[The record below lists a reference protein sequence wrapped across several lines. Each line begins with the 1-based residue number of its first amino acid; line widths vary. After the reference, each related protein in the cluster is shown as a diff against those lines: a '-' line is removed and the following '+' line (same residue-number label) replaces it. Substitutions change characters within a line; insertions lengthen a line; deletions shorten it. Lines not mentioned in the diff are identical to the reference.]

1 MQILVLI
8 KNRIDNLNI
17 EFMVKKLK
25 FLAVALTLMVATM
38 IQAQVT
44 TSSMSGRV
52 TDADGAVI
60 GATVVATHVPS
71 GTTYGTVTN
80 MEGRYNFN
88 GMRVGGPYTVEI
100 SYIGYGSNIAE
111 NITLLLGE
119 SHVHDVVLTEETVT
133 LDELVISAQ
142 RTKFATEK
150 TGATTNINNQ
160 QLTLLPTINRS
171 VGDFARLSPYA
182 GGGNSFAGRD
192 GRSNNFTVDGAR
204 LNNNFGLSDN
214 LPGGGNP
221 ISLDAI
227 EEMQVVVAPYDVRQ
241 SNFIGGG
248 VNAITKSG
256 TNTFKGSAYYYM
268 TNQNLRGNTIGDYTP
283 EGDRPKEGKTIYGF
297 TLGGPIVKDR
307 LFFFAN
313 FEKEDSPEQITDWRA
328 SKDGVSDDNN
338 FLSHARQSDM
348 DEFSRLLKE
357 RYGYDAGSS
366 TDFPGGVSNMKF
378 LGRVDWNISNAH
390 KLSVRYNYTKNDDW
404 YTPNGNSSDTG
415 YRLND
420 TYRMGIDAMSF
431 MNSTYS
437 QGNVV
442 KSFTTE
448 LNSRL
453 SDAMSNQLLI
463 TYTDINDQRG
473 SKSDPFPFIE
483 IMNGDDVLAAGLDP
497 TNNQNFKPYMSAG
510 YELFTWNNGVKNKVF
525 SITDNFTYYFA
536 SHKLTA
542 GLSYE
547 FQSAQN
553 SYMRNGTGYYRFR
566 SFSDFKNGVAPE
578 AFALTYGY
586 DGELN
591 PAGKVAFGQ
600 LAAYVQDEWNVL
612 DNFKLTYGVR
622 LDNTFFLNEIMRNN
636 AIYDLDFG
644 GKRVDTGKWPDA
656 KLQFSPR
663 VGFSWDVFS
672 NKELIVRGGTGL
684 FTGRI
689 PLVFFTNMPQNSG
702 MIQGQTNQIYTTYI
716 TSGDL
721 AKNEDGS
728 FKFPEYADKKIGDVK
743 SRNPLLDQMYVDGKL
758 LTDPNQMIEKLDLKN
773 TITPEEGILQ
783 SNMAGVDN
791 NFKMPQ
797 VWKSSLAV
805 DYKIPVSFPLSV
817 TVEGMFT
824 KYINDIRLVNYNI
837 KDQTTT
843 NGYTQFEG
851 PDNRFRYP
859 SDYNYYVRNVGV
871 LGVLTN
877 TSEGYGYTGNITIN
891 AEPVRDLNIM
901 AAYTRTASYEAS
913 GMPGSNATSAWQGLP
928 TVNGP
933 NFNGA
938 QWSQYV
944 TPNRFMASLNYRIN
958 YLRGWTSSEIGVFYQ
973 GYSPYHYS
981 YTYSNDMNGDAVN
994 LDLIYIPKTKDEISW
1009 KTAEDADRFWSF
1021 LEKDKYLS
1029 SHKGQYADAYGAYAP
1044 MVHRFDLRFAQN
1056 FTVKAGKTKN
1066 TLQVSVDILNF
1077 GNLLKNTWGVN
1088 KQMIRE
1094 ANQGKILR
1102 YEGVNK
1108 DGVSG
1113 TADDNVPYFSFFTD
1127 KEVPEIFTT
1136 YNDVTSQT
1144 WKLQFG
1150 LRYIFN

>member
-1 MQILVLI
+1 
-8 KNRIDNLNI
+8 
-17 EFMVKKLK
+17 MVKRLRSLTVV
-25 FLAVALTLMVATM
+25 LALLLATVV
-38 IQAQVT
+38 QAQVT

-52 TDADGAVI
+52 TDAEGAVI
-60 GATVVATHVPS
+60 GATVIATHEPS

-80 MEGRYNFN
+80 MEGRFNLN

-111 NITLLLGE
+111 NIVLLLGE
-119 SHVHDVVLTEETVT
+119 SHAHDVVLTEEAVT

-150 TGATTNINNQ
+150 TGATTNISNQ

-171 VGDFARLSPYA
+171 VNDFARLSPYA
-182 GGGNSFAGRD
+182 GAGNSFAGRD

-204 LNNNFGLSDN
+204 LNNNFGLTSG

-227 EEMQVVVAPYDVRQ
+227 EEMQVVIAPYDVRQ

-248 VNAITKSG
+248 INAITKSG
-256 TNTFKGSAYYYM
+256 TNSYKGSAYYYT
-268 TNQNLRGNTIGDYTP
+268 TNQNMRGNTIGDFTP
-283 EGDRPKEGKTIYGF
+283 EGDRPEEGKTIYGA
-297 TLGGPIVKDR
+297 TLGGPIIKDK
-307 LFFFAN
+307 LFFFGN
-313 FEKEDSPEQITDWRA
+313 LEFEKSPEQISDWRG
-328 SKDGVSDDNN
+328 SKDGVANDNE
-338 FLSHARQSDM
+338 FISHARQSDL
-348 DEFSRLLKE
+348 DEFSSLLRE
-357 RYGYDAGSS
+357 RYGYNTGSS

-378 LGRVDWNISNAH
+378 LGRIDWNINQDH
-390 KLSVRYNYTKNDDW
+390 RLSVRYNYTKNDDW
-404 YTPNGNSSDTG
+404 VPANANSSDTG
-415 YRLND
+415 YRLNG
-420 TYRMGIDAMSF
+420 TFRMGIDGMSF

-437 QGNVV
+437 SANIV
-442 KSFTTE
+442 KSLTAE

-453 SDAMSNQLLI
+453 SDAMSNQFLV

-473 SKSDPFPFIE
+473 SLSDPFPFID
-483 IMNGDDVLAAGLDP
+483 IMNGDDVATVGGDP

-510 YELFTWNNGVKNKVF
+510 YELFTWNNGVKNTVF
-525 SITDNFTYYFA
+525 SVTDNFIYYFDN
-536 SHKLTA
+536 HKLTA

-547 FQSAQN
+547 FQSAHN
-553 SYMRNGTGYYRFR
+553 SYMRNGTGYYRFN
-566 SFSDFKNGVAPE
+566 SFSDFKNNAAPE

-600 LAAYVQDEWNVL
+600 LAAYAQDEWNVL
-612 DNFKLTYGVR
+612 DNLKLTYGIR
-622 LDNTFFLNEIMRNN
+622 IDNTFFLNEIMRNQ

-644 GKRVDTGKWPDA
+644 GKRVDTGQWPDA
-656 KLQFSPR
+656 KFQFSPR
-663 VGFSWDVFS
+663 VGFTWDVYD
-672 NKELIVRGGTGL
+672 NKQLTVRGGTGL

-702 MIQGQTNQIYTTYI
+702 MIQAQTNQIYTTYYTDRDQDVI
-716 TSGDL
+716 DGL
-721 AKNEDGS
+721 AGV
-728 FKFPEYADKKIGDVK
+728 GDVK
-743 SRNPLLDQMYVDGKL
+743 SRHDLLDRMYVDGKL
-758 LTDPNQMIEKLDLKN
+758 LTSVNQMIDHLGLKT
-773 TITPEEGILQ
+773 TIAPEEGVLQ
-783 SNMAGVDN
+783 SNMAGVDKD
-791 NFKMPQ
+791 FKMPQ

-805 DYKIPVSFPLSV
+805 DYRLPVSFPLMV
-817 TVEGMFT
+817 TIEGMYT
-824 KYINDIRLVNYNI
+824 KHINDIRLINYNT
-837 KDQTTT
+837 KDQTEA
-843 NGYTQFEG
+843 NGYMRFEG
-851 PDNRFRYP
+851 PDNRYRYP
-859 SDYNYYVRNVGV
+859 SDYRYYSSGVGV
-871 LGVLTN
+871 LGVLSN
-877 TSEGYGYTGNITIN
+877 TSEGYGYTGNITVT
-891 AEPVRDLNIM
+891 AEPVKDLNVM
-901 AAYTRTASYEAS
+901 AAYTRTASFEVS

-944 TPNRFMASLNYRIN
+944 TPDRFIASLNYRFD
-958 YLRGWTSSEIGVFYQ
+958 YLGGWTSSEIGVFYQ
-973 GYSPYHYS
+973 GYSPYRYS

-1009 KTAEDADRFWSF
+1009 ATPGDADRFWSF

-1029 SHKGQYADAYGAYAP
+1029 KHKGQYADAYGAYAP

-1056 FTVKAGKTKN
+1056 FAVRAGKTTN
-1066 TLQVSVDILNF
+1066 TLQVSLDILNF

-1088 KQMIRE
+1088 KQMIPG

-1102 YEGVNK
+1102 YEGVNQ
-1108 DGVSG
+1108 DGIAG
-1113 TADDNVPYFSFFTD
+1113 TADDNVPYFSFFSD
-1127 KEVPEIFTT
+1127 EEVPEIFTT

-1150 LRYIFN
+1150 IRYIFN